1 MLVGLVFPN
10 RGRILLNDEDIT
22 HLALHERAK
31 LGLAYLPQ
39 ESSLF
44 RRLSVYEN
52 IAMAFE
58 ARKLVPSEVRDRSL
72 QLLERFGLL
81 KVSKSPSAAL
91 SGGERRRCEIARCL
105 AIDPH
110 FVLLD
115 EPFAGIDPIA
125 VSEIQ
130 SYIQELKRQGIGVL
144 ITDHNVRETLGACD
158 TALLMRDGH
167 AFFGGSPEEIS
178 NNEEAR
184 RFYLGDSFKLV

>member
-10 RGRILLNDEDIT
+10 RGRIQLNEDDIT
-22 HLALHERAK
+22 SLALHERAR

-44 RRLSVYEN
+44 RRLTVFEN

-58 ARKLVPSEVRDRSL
+58 ARRLAPSEVRDRSL
-72 QLLERFGLL
+72 ELLERFGLQ
-81 KVSKSPSAAL
+81 KVARSPSAAL

-130 SYIQELKRQGIGVL
+130 TYIQELKRQGIGVL

-158 TALLMRDGH
+158 TALLMRDGRV
-167 AFFGGSPEEIS
+167 FFGGSPEEIS